1 MNDDADLLRRYA
13 EDGDERA
20 FAAWVER
27 RIAMVHAVARR
38 KVGGDAQ
45 LAEDVTLRVFADAAR
60 AAARLS
66 RHPAPSGW
74 LFTSTHFAAT
84 QIVRAEQRRR
94 AREQEAHA
102 MHEQNLDPA
111 AIAWERLR
119 PALDD
124 LIAGLDERDRE
135 AVLLR
140 FYEGQSWAEVG
151 ARLRLSEAAAR
162 SRVERA
168 LERLR
173 AALARHGETATTAA
187 LGLALAGQAGAAPAG
202 LAAAVTGAALAG
214 AAATGGAVAAT
225 AGAWTFMTMTKLQA
239 GVVAV
244 VAAAGVAAA
253 VHEVQAAAEL
263 RREIAALRPAPAA
276 LAAVREENGRLAAQ
290 ASEVEA
296 LRRDDAELK
305 RLEQEVTEVRRVTE
319 ARARERAAA
328 ERAEIA
334 ARHAALAAEIREADR
349 RAQAEV
355 ERLNREGNALVVG
368 YKELSARAKDA
379 ALPTEERAAAEVAAK
394 AKLEEVK
401 TKQREIKE
409 FLASAQAALAP
420 RVQELRRLSALL
432 GMEPSAW
439 GAGGTPANAASGPV
453 PPGGRLEL
461 RPAPTRGFEF
471 KPGGQP

>member
-1 MNDDADLLRRYA
+1 
-13 EDGDERA
+13 
-20 FAAWVER
+20 
-27 RIAMVHAVARR
+27 MVYAVARR

-45 LAEDVTLRVFADAAR
+45 LAEDVTQRVFADAAR
-60 AAARLS
+60 AAARLG

-102 MHEQNLDPA
+102 MHEQNTDPA

-124 LIAGLDERDRE
+124 LIAGLAERDRE

-151 ARLRLSEAAAR
+151 ARLQLSEAAAR

-173 AALARHGETATTAA
+173 AALARQGETATTAA

-202 LAAAVTGAALAG
+202 LAAAVTGTALAG
-214 AAATGGAVAAT
+214 AAASGGAAASA
-225 AGAWTFMTMTKLQA
+225 AGGWTFMTMSKLQA

-244 VAAAGVAAA
+244 VAAAGAAA
-253 VHEVQAAAEL
+253 AMHEVQAAAAL
-263 RREIAALRPAPAA
+263 RREIAGLRPEPAA
-276 LAAVREENGRLAAQ
+276 LAAVRDENRRLAAQ
-290 ASEVEA
+290 AAEVEA

-305 RLEQEVTEVRRVTE
+305 RLEQEVAEVRRVTQ
-319 ARARERAAA
+319 ARARERAIA
-328 ERAEIA
+328 ERAETA
-334 ARHAALAAEIREADR
+334 ARQAALAAEIRAADR
-349 RAQAEV
+349 RTQAEV
-355 ERLNREGNALVVG
+355 ERLNREGNALVVR
-368 YKELSARAKDA
+368 YKELTAQAKEVAWSA
-379 ALPTEERAAAEVAAK
+379 EERTKAEAAAQATLA
-394 AKLEEVK
+394 EVK
-401 TKQREIKE
+401 AKQREIKE
-409 FLASAQAALAP
+409 FLASTQAALAP
-420 RVQELRRLSALL
+420 QMQELRRLSAVL
-432 GMEPSAW
+432 GMEPTGR
-439 GAGGTPANAASGPV
+439 GAGATPASGAPGPV

-461 RPAPTRGFEF
+461 RPAANRGFEF